1 MEVILMFYQS
11 GGVIN
16 RYRIF
21 SINFPS
27 PFQFRPQAFS
37 RFSYFLGEKLW
48 KHDCSPPPHPA
59 RPGFYYKR
67 CLASLNLRSAR
78 ARFLLRRVDSF
89 FFGRRESCPRTY
101 HYDNS
106 NEWQRPGQGATSSPG
121 LFPLS
126 WAGRIP
132 LGILGGCVLPGFLI
146 LTPQPFQAKI
156 C

>member
-48 KHDCSPPPHPA
+48 RHDCSPPPTPLGMVFITNVA
-59 RPGFYYKR
+59 WLVWIY
-67 CLASLNLRSAR
+67 SL
-78 ARFLLRRVDSF
+78 
-89 FFGRRESCPRTY
+89 
-101 HYDNS
+101 
-106 NEWQRPGQGATSSPG
+106 PG
-121 LFPLS
+121 LAFY
-126 WAGRIP
+126 
-132 LGILGGCVLPGFLI
+132 
-146 LTPQPFQAKI
+146 
-156 C
+156 